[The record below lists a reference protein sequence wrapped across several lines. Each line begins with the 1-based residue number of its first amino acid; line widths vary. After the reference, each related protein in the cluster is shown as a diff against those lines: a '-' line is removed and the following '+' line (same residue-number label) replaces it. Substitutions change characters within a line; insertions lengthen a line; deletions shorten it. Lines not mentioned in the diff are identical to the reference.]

1 MLNYGDNAEWAYH
14 GHNDEKLRHR
24 ERFIIIP

>member
-1 MLNYGDNAEWAYH
+1 MLNYGENVEWIYD